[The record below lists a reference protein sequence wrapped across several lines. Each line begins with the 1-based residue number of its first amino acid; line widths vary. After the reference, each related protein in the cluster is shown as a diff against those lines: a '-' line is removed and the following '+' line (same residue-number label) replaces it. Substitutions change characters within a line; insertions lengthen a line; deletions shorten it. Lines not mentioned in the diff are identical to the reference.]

1 MGIRKPLVT
10 ALAVV
15 LLAGASIVPTGAH
28 ANATHK
34 MYLTFNRPVA
44 LPGVSLGTGT
54 YIFEIPDATADHRLV
69 RVSNLDR
76 SIVYYMAFTALLDRP
91 AGMKH
96 DQVISFGETAP
107 DRPQPITVWW
117 PEDSQGREFIYSTK

>member
-1 MGIRKPLVT
+1 MGFRKPLVT

-54 YIFEIPDATADHRLV
+54 YIFEIPDATADPCPSLTGSPLFHQIHPTPNPANRTKERNTMPPAHRGRGFVLTV
-69 RVSNLDR
+69 NGIRTID
-76 SIVYYMAFTALLDRP
+76 
-91 AGMKH
+91 
-96 DQVISFGETAP
+96 SFGQS
-107 DRPQPITVWW
+107 RV
-117 PEDSQGREFIYSTK
+117 G